1 MAIKTAL
8 SPILGL
14 VFKKRWNF
22 KLFYFI
28 FHYAMGIFGFVIL
41 KLFKNGLF
49 LLCHFKTHF
58 KKYFKFIL

>member
-1 MAIKTAL
+1 MFLKNIR
-8 SPILGL
+8 I
-14 VFKKRWNF
+14 F

-49 LLCHFKTHF
+49 CFV
-58 KKYFKFIL
+58 ILKLILKNISNSFYNKLFYY